1 VGTAQ
6 SFLDRVHSL
15 AQLETVEAEPGR
27 YAELLAGDLGAAV
40 TLGDL
45 EARDAALAV
54 ALGNLDAMFV
64 RAMRIRLDHALAS
77 DSSIGTPTRNV
88 FAATIVGY
96 EHDLPLLAQRAHDI
110 ALRGRAPDPDH
121 VADLVVAQG
130 RAVLALRAAVRANVL
145 VLIRELATAM
155 IPDADRNARD
165 TKRGEPERKRW
176 SAARRELEAVAA
188 DPERVVA
195 APLAIR
201 LTAFP
206 DLLDEPEPVP
216 EPTFKDLLELD

>member
-1 VGTAQ
+1 MGTAQ

-15 AQLETVEAEPGR
+15 SQLEKVEVESGS
-27 YAELLAGDLGAAV
+27 YAELLASDLGAAA

-54 ALGNLDAMFV
+54 ALGNLDAMLV
-64 RAMRIRLDHALAS
+64 RAMRLRLDHALAS

-96 EHDLPLLAQRAHDI
+96 EHNLPLLGQRAHDI
-110 ALRGRAPDPDH
+110 ALRGRAPDPDR
-121 VADLVVAQG
+121 VAELVVAHAT
-130 RAVLALRAAVRANVL
+130 AVLALRVAMRTAVL
-145 VLIRELATAM
+145 TLIRDLATAAV
-155 IPDADRNARD
+155 PDADRNARD
-165 TKRGEPERKRW
+165 RKRGEPERKRW
-176 SAARRELEAVAA
+176 SAARRELELIAT
-188 DPERVVA
+188 DPERVLV
-195 APLAIR
+195 APLAMR

-206 DLLDEPEPVP
+206 DLLDEPEPEP

>member
-1 VGTAQ
+1 MGTAQ

-15 AQLETVEAEPGR
+15 AQLEKVEGEPST
-27 YAELLAGDLGAAV
+27 YAELLGSDLGETS

-54 ALGNLDAMFV
+54 ALGNLDAMHV
-64 RAMRIRLDHALAS
+64 RAMRLRLDHALAS

-96 EHDLPLLAQRAHDI
+96 EHDLSLLGQRAHDI
-110 ALRGRAPDPDH
+110 ALRGRAPDPAH
-121 VADLVVAQG
+121 VADLVVAQARAVLG
-130 RAVLALRAAVRANVL
+130 LRAAMRTAVLALIRDLAAAAV
-145 VLIRELATAM
+145 
-155 IPDADRNARD
+155 PDADRNARD
-165 TKRGEPERKRW
+165 RKRGEPERKRW

-188 DPERVVA
+188 DPERVLA
-195 APLAIR
+195 APLAMR

-206 DLLDEPEPVP
+206 DLLDEPEPEP